1 MVRAVI
7 NNTGGTT
14 AKINTSTS
22 SGPQQV
28 SVGIPSVTSSNT
40 LKSLSDVN
48 ATALA
53 DGALLQYDSATDKFV
68 TKTTLETDNG
78 GVLRFNGGNF

>member
-7 NNTGGTT
+7 NNNSGTT

-28 SVGIPSVTSSNT
+28 SVTVPSISSSNT
-40 LKSLSDVN
+40 FRSLTDVN
-48 ATALA
+48 ATTLD
-53 DGALLQYDSATDKFV
+53 DGSLIQYDATSDKFI
-68 TKTTLETDNG
+68 TKTTIETTTG
-78 GVLRFNGGNF
+78 TLKFNGGIF

>member
-7 NNTGGTT
+7 NNTSATT

-28 SVGIPSVTSSNT
+28 SVTVPSISSSNT
-40 LKSLSDVN
+40 FRSLTDVN
-48 ATALA
+48 ATTLD
-53 DGALLQYDSATDKFV
+53 DGSLIQYDAASDKFI
-68 TKTTLETDNG
+68 TKSTIETTTGTLK
-78 GVLRFNGGNF
+78 FNGGYF

>member
-7 NNTGGTT
+7 NNNSATT

-28 SVGIPSVTSSNT
+28 SVTVPSISSSNT
-40 LKSLSDVN
+40 FRSLTDVN
-48 ATALA
+48 ATTLD
-53 DGALLQYDSATDKFV
+53 DGSLIQYDAASDKFI
-68 TKTTLETDNG
+68 TKSTIETTTGTLK
-78 GVLRFNGGNF
+78 FNGGYF